1 MSKKT
6 KKNPAPHILITSDT
20 GLEAA
25 INQYVETQLSLLRR
39 RAKQERA
46 IAELSAAHAA
56 ENAADE
62 GDIVSLETG
71 ITLYCTTHRA
81 ELFPDET
88 KAKSREFGN
97 ATVGFRLHPEA
108 LALIVP
114 KDTWVRVAERL
125 EATAWG
131 EKYVSW
137 KPSVDKDAMKKDR
150 ADITA
155 AQLAEAGVKYAQE
168 ESFFLEPKSDL
179 LEAAR
184 TPVKSENTEAV
195 A

>member
-1 MSKKT
+1 MSKKN
-6 KKNPAPHILITSDT
+6 KKATTPHILITSDT

-25 INQYVETQLSLLRR
+25 INQYVETQLALLRR
-39 RAKQERA
+39 KAKQERV
-46 IAELSAAHAA
+46 IAELAAAHAA
-56 ENAADE
+56 ENSANE
-62 GDIVSLETG
+62 TDIVSLETA

-81 ELFPDET
+81 ELFPDES

-125 EATAWG
+125 DATEWG
-131 EKYVSW
+131 EKYVTW

-150 ADITA
+150 AEITA

-184 TPVKSENTEAV
+184 TPVTTGSEA
-195 A
+195 AA